1 MKPFILILVL
11 LTSGCAYN
19 GGANTWYP
27 GQPIPY
33 KMGPAWAPQ
42 SMPGQSRVVV
52 NGEVFT
58 VYQVK

>member
-27 GQPIPY
+27 GEPIPH
-33 KMGPAWAPQ
+33 KVGAAWSPQ
-42 SMPGQSRVVV
+42 PMPGQSRVVV
-52 NGEVFT
+52 NGQVFT
-58 VYQVK
+58 IYQQK

>member
-1 MKPFILILVL
+1 MKPFILILVI

-19 GGANTWYP
+19 NGQNTWYP

-33 KMGPAWAPQ
+33 KMGAAWAPQ
-42 SMPGQSRVVV
+42 PMPGQSRVVV